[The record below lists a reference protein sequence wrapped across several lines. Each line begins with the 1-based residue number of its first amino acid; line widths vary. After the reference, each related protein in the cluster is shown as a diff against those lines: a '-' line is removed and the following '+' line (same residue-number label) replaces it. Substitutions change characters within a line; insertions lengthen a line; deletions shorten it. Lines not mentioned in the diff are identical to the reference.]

1 MKEEPSGRR
10 NWILAMVLKKSEERI
25 KFEQHMHIHMHIRL
39 FTELLEAIVKQR
51 LVLLNGK
58 PLFRAT
64 AWNFVLYTYELVM
77 FSICIILTF
86 NNSS

>member
-1 MKEEPSGRR
+1 MVKEEPSGRR

-25 KFEQHMHIHMHIRL
+25 KFEQHMHIHMYIRL
-39 FTELLEAIVKQR
+39 FTELLEAAVKQR

-64 AWNFVLYTYELVM
+64 AWEL
-77 FSICIILTF
+77 CIVHV
-86 NNSS
+86 